1 MLTPFINKPDSSRD
15 LIIFMMSLIF
25 SLETINIVLPD
36 LNDFLLIAVSVA
48 TAAAVNP
55 NGIKSL
61 LSIF

>member
-1 MLTPFINKPDSSRD
+1 
-15 LIIFMMSLIF
+15 MSLIF

-61 LSIF
+61 LIIFYVHFLLKAIQFSAMVIKV